1 MDKKSSD
8 RNRTKNE
15 KILSRLFFFVGAI
28 FFAAVGVFLVFG
40 HQEWELGGIEI
51 TIDHW
56 LKPWWFGTFF
66 WLLSILS
73 ARSTPGPVRLAQSI
87 WRRAGLRTGL
97 GEVAGKGWLFL
108 GAVLGIASGAV
119 FSMHYYYIFRLF
131 VLQALV
137 AVLAGVAGGA
147 LHFGFYRLTELVFTK
162 RGQDDDGWR
171 PTALRLSLYLLF
183 WSALI
188 TQPFFELQSLGTEPL
203 GRQLVFAVLVGIVGS
218 WLALARLKGPGALAK
233 ARQWGLVAAVAIFAA
248 AALISWQKEKKRA
261 SAPSPRDRVL
271 LITVDT
277 TRADYLS
284 CYGYPR
290 DTSPNMDRLAGEGAR
305 FARAFCTKGVTDP
318 SHASILTG
326 FYPRTHGL
334 QGNHQQITGKVSS
347 MAEVFKRRG
356 YKTIAVTSRE
366 HVMPEQLGVEGFD
379 EMSGPNVYM
388 QKTSAREAYRRAAN
402 RLYRH
407 RDRNIFMWVHFFDP
421 HDSYKPHPGYSDHLM
436 DKYDGKRDGD
446 KFLKPGE
453 YYSKEERKYMRD
465 LYAGEIY
472 YMDHWIGKLVE
483 LASDLAPRPSRPP
496 FVLIVGDHGEAMG
509 EYMDTPYHFGF
520 GHGAV
525 LYNGGVHVPLII
537 HWPGRV
543 PPDTVVKDVVDGVDV
558 APTIVDYVFDMK
570 DYKCQGQSLRP
581 VVTDKE
587 STDKTA
593 VVQNTS
599 RKTPYAPHVP
609 LPEYAFIKGD
619 HKLLANEKGAS
630 KLFDLASDWKETED
644 LADTN
649 PSRVKAL
656 EKDLRKWEE
665 RTPFAEPDKR
675 ELSPRE
681 KQALRDL
688 GYIQ

>member
-1 MDKKSSD
+1 MKTGRSIKQSQ
-8 RNRTKNE
+8 KLE
-15 KILSRLFFFVGAI
+15 KAFCRCFFLVGAV
-28 FFAAVGVFLVFG
+28 FFGAVAVFFVFG
-40 HQEWELGGIEI
+40 HQEWEVWGLEI

-56 LKPWWFGTFF
+56 LKPWWLGTFF

-73 ARSTPGPVRLAQSI
+73 ARSTPGPVRLAQII
-87 WRRAGLRTGL
+87 WSRVGLRTGL
-97 GEVAGKGWLFL
+97 GEAAGKGWLFL
-108 GAVLGIASGAV
+108 GAILGIASGAV
-119 FSMHYYYIFRLF
+119 FSIHYYYILRLF
-131 VLQALV
+131 VLQAL
-137 AVLAGVAGGA
+137 ATVLAGALGGA
-147 LHFGFYRLTELVFTK
+147 LHFGFYRLTEIVFSK
-162 RGQDDDGWR
+162 SGGDEGWR
-171 PTALRLSLYLLF
+171 PTALRLSLYLLA

-188 TQPFFELQSLGTEPL
+188 TQPFFELESLGTEPL
-203 GRQLVFAVLVGIVGS
+203 FEQLAFSVILGIAGS
-218 WLALARLKGPGALAK
+218 WLVLARWRMPGVVGK
-233 ARQWGLVAAVAIFAA
+233 ARQWGLAA
-248 AALISWQKEKKRA
+248 ALVIFTVVALISWQSEKKRA
-261 SAPSPRDRVL
+261 AAPSPRDRVL

-334 QGNHQQITGKVSS
+334 QSNHQRTTGKVSS

-388 QKTSAREAYRRAAN
+388 QKTSAREAFRRAAN
-402 RLYRH
+402 QLYH
-407 RDRNIFMWVHFFDP
+407 YRDRNVFMWVHFFDP
-421 HDSYKPHPGYSDHLM
+421 HDSYEPHPGYADHLV

-453 YYSKEERKYMRD
+453 YYSKEEIKYMRD

-483 LASDLAPRPSRPP
+483 LAGELAPRPSRPP

-543 PPDTVVKDVVDGVDV
+543 PAGTVIKDAVDGTDV
-558 APTIVDYVFDMK
+558 SPTIVDYIFDIK
-570 DYKCQGQSLRP
+570 DYRCQGQSLRP
-581 VVTDKE
+581 VMADKG

-593 VVQNTS
+593 VVQNTT

-619 HKLLANEKGAS
+619 HKLLANEKGDPQ
-630 KLFDLASDWKETED
+630 LFDLAGDWKETED
-644 LADTN
+644 LADTDATK
-649 PSRVKAL
+649 VKAL
-656 EKDLRKWEE
+656 EEDLRKWEKK
-665 RTPFAEPDKR
+665 TPFAEPEKR